1 MRAPHNNNNNSN
13 NNNTSGDQSASK
25 LKMQLDANRKDT
37 ARHYPGHHNSM
48 KYANQMNK
56 GTDMSN
62 TRNFTSSA
70 TSAIHKLDTI
80 VSSDSYTVGSNS
92 LSAEMSHL
100 EDVGSPRSALLTA
113 ADDWYQTGWN
123 AHQSSAG
130 NSSNDRRD
138 ERNDSA
144 RRRVGNDLREA
155 TPPPPPPPPAQQW
168 LSGYFSLNENRNRS
182 TAGRQSQQTTS
193 TYRGDSIQSSSSSN
207 EQSLPQQHSFQR
219 RHPQQQ
225 QQQQQQQPHQSSSSS
240 QKNNQKQAL
249 ISLLQ
254 QLKQSETSHAR
265 TQRQYENEKAT
276 LLETISKQEEHLNI
290 VYSKLNEAQTELEK
304 IRESKPEK
312 IALVKILHQLS
323 NFAKGCHDY
332 SQASNSASVRKMSD
346 ALKIQ
351 VGEWAKCHHVDLH
364 LGSSS
369 AYEADHTSSMEMIQS
384 LQLEV
389 KMLRLENTVLKKQ
402 RGARARDNPE
412 SACHAEDHK
421 SVVNTRLG
429 SNDGNGAGSTAS
441 YVSNAV
447 VDDSD
452 EVSHLSG
459 TTSMSSG
466 TKISAMAGFLADF
479 EDTRHNNES
488 RSARQAM
495 HMTHSSTAFQK
506 LSTSTRIPPPRSA
519 IDTSSS
525 NVLPRRAGRKVH
537 IHATPQILTNA
548 INEDNWIS
556 HEEHNAV
563 SSSPRSIMKKP
574 TYGKSRTHLSRQ
586 GLVTEAGHRLLHP
599 SQFTSEN
606 DETDE
611 LIHGFAKFD
620 EELVNDDF
628 GGGYSEV

>member
-1 MRAPHNNNNNSN
+1 
-13 NNNTSGDQSASK
+13 
-25 LKMQLDANRKDT
+25 MQLDANRKDT

-56 GTDMSN
+56 GTDMSS
-62 TRNFTSSA
+62 TKNFTSSA

-92 LSAEMSHL
+92 LSAEMHHL

-130 NSSNDRRD
+130 TRSSERRD
-138 ERNDSA
+138 ERNISA
-144 RRRVGNDLREA
+144 RRRVGNDLREEA
-155 TPPPPPPPPAQQW
+155 PPPPPPPPTQQW
-168 LSGYFSLNENRNRS
+168 LSGYFSLNENGNRS
-182 TAGRQSQQTTS
+182 TVERQSQQATS
-193 TYRGDSIQSSSSSN
+193 NYRGDSMQSSSSIN
-207 EQSLPQQHSFQR
+207 EQSQPQRQSFQR
-219 RHPQQQ
+219 HHPQQQ
-225 QQQQQQQPHQSSSSS
+225 QSQQPHQSSSSS
-240 QKNNQKQAL
+240 QQNNQKQAL
-249 ISLLQ
+249 LSLLQ

-265 TQRQYENEKAT
+265 TQKQYENEKAT

-290 VYSKLNEAQTELEK
+290 VYSKLNQAQTELEK

-312 IALVKILHQLS
+312 IALAKILHQLS
-323 NFAKGCHDY
+323 KFAKGCHDY
-332 SQASNSASVRKMSD
+332 SQTSNSASVRKMSD

-351 VGEWAKCHHVDLH
+351 VGEWAKCHDVDLLH
-364 LGSSS
+364 GSSS
-369 AYEADHTSSMEMIQS
+369 ANEAENTSSMEIIQA

-389 KMLRLENTVLKKQ
+389 KMLRLENAVLKKQ
-402 RGARARDNPE
+402 RGARARDQPD

-421 SVVNTRLG
+421 SVNARLG
-429 SNDGNGAGSTAS
+429 SKYGTDAGSS
-441 YVSNAV
+441 NFHVPNAV

-466 TKISAMAGFLADF
+466 TKISAMAGFLTDF
-479 EDTRHNNES
+479 DDIRHNNES
-488 RSARQAM
+488 RSTRQAM
-495 HMTHSSTAFQK
+495 HLTHSSPAFQK

-519 IDTSSS
+519 TDSSS
-525 NVLPRRAGRKVH
+525 SDVLPRRAGRKVH

-556 HEEHNAV
+556 HEEHNVV
-563 SSSPRSIMKKP
+563 SSSPRSIMKKS
-574 TYGKSRTHLSRQ
+574 TYGKSSTHLSRQ
-586 GLVTEAGHRLLHP
+586 GLVTEPGHRLLHP
-599 SQFTSEN
+599 SQFSSEN
-606 DETDE
+606 DGTDE

-620 EELVNDDF
+620 VALVTDEF